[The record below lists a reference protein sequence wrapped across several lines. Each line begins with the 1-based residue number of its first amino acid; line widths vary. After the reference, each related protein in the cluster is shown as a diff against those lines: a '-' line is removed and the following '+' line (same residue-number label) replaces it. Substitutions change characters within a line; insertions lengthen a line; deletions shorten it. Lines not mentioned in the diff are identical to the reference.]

1 MSDINLRILELL
13 ISKVCHDLIS
23 PIGAVNNGVEFV
35 QEMGAEDAGDAID
48 LIAFSAGQASS
59 KLRAYR
65 MAYGAGGADN
75 SIKPEDVYNVIE
87 DMIKADGKISQD
99 WDKDAPF
106 GLDPETFERPEGFAK
121 TLISALLMAMDCL
134 PKGGVLSVT
143 SLDDDPMRLNI
154 AARGEDAC
162 IRDRS
167 LEALK
172 HEMRQD
178 DLEPKYIHPYITGLV
193 VGHYGFSVDMQEGD
207 DCVDITL
214 GFSS

>member
-65 MAYGAGGADN
+65 MAYGAGGADS

-87 DMIKADGKISQD
+87 DMIKADGKVSQD
-99 WDKDAPF
+99 WDKDAGF
-106 GLDPETFERPEGFAK
+106 GIDPETFERPEGFAK
-121 TLISALLMAMDCL
+121 VLISALLQAIDCL
-134 PKGGVLSVT
+134 PKGGVLNVESVN
-143 SLDDDPMRLNI
+143 DDPMHLRVS
-154 AARGEDAC
+154 AMGEDAG

-167 LEALK
+167 GEALALSIA
-172 HEMRQD
+172 RD

-193 VGHYGFSVDMQEGD
+193 VQHYGFAVSMQEGD
-207 DCVDITL
+207 DQVEILLNFTP
-214 GFSS
+214 